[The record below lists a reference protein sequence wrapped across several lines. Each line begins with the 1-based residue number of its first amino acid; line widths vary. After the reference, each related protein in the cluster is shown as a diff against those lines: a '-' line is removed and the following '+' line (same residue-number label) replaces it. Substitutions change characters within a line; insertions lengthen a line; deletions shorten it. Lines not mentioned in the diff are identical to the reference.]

1 MPDPNSSTQDGP
13 KAARKT
19 DEPATATPAT
29 TPAPADTSDVGVYE
43 PYPGAEFFH
52 GGRHSPINAALGR
65 RLEQEGHG
73 DGRLLGPDWTNAH
86 RDANRPRPVSADV
99 APQGR
104 RRHVRHPRRDRLG
117 PAEGPAC
124 QPPHPGRV
132 GALPMAAPLTADR
145 FVTALKAE
153 GVRVVER
160 SGWRSHN
167 RNSKGAWSNL
177 NGIVIHHTAGTNSLN
192 LCWSGTSDLPGP
204 LCHTHLAKD
213 GTATMVGYGRANH
226 AGTFATNA
234 FNAMLNESSTH
245 PRPDASEPT
254 AAPTTPARSPR
265 TRRRERPHLRHRDR
279 EPRQR
284 TRPVPRGAVPGRG
297 PLGRSPVPRAWLVR
311 EQRDRSQG
319 RHPPQDRPQ
328 FRHGRLP

>member
-1 MPDPNSSTQDGP
+1 
-13 KAARKT
+13 
-19 DEPATATPAT
+19 
-29 TPAPADTSDVGVYE
+29 
-43 PYPGAEFFH
+43 
-52 GGRHSPINAALGR
+52 
-65 RLEQEGHG
+65 
-73 DGRLLGPDWTNAH
+73 
-86 RDANRPRPVSADV
+86 
-99 APQGR
+99 
-104 RRHVRHPRRDRLG
+104 
-117 PAEGPAC
+117 
-124 QPPHPGRV
+124 
-132 GALPMAAPLTADR
+132 MAAPLTADR

-245 PRPDASEPT
+245 PRPDASEPVDANART
-254 AAPTTPARSPR
+254 YGIEIENLGNGRDPYPEVQYQAAVRWAAALCRAHGWSANSVIGHKEG
-265 TRRRERPHLRHRDR
+265 TRRKIDPSFDMDAFRDAVAAR
-279 EPRQR
+279 LAHDAGWNPGTSTPSQEDDMALSDADIDKVAKRVLTIDGVIDNPNPDTAEENPYISLETSVRNNEIVARR
-284 TRPVPRGAVPGRG
+284 TEKKLAALQATVDKLISLVGSDVDTATVVAAVQQAIADAVVKVDVDITGQE
-297 PLGRSPVPRAWLVR
+297 S
-311 EQRDRSQG
+311 
-319 RHPPQDRPQ
+319 
-328 FRHGRLP
+328 